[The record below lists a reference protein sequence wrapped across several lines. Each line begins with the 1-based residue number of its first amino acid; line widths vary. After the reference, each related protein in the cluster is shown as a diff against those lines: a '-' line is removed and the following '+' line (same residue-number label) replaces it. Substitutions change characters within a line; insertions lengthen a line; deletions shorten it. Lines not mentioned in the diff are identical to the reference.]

1 MIKVNIEEALK
12 KLEESR
18 KVLENK
24 MKNMVAGFAYTV
36 TNIASNNT
44 PLGDPEKFFGLYE
57 LREQT
62 YGIDIKE
69 GFHKGAW
76 QYSET
81 KGITFDPTVYGLGSA
96 RERAYAD
103 ARMQYKL
110 GDNFYIGASGPAY
123 GALEAAVRGQG
134 GSMQAPQGIMQPS
147 TEEIMQIAGI
157 NLKKYFE
164 EG

>member
-12 KLEESR
+12 KLEETR

-36 TNIASNNT
+36 TDIASNNT

-110 GDNFYIGASGPAY
+110 GDNFYISASGPGY
-123 GALEAAVRGQG
+123 SMLEAGR
-134 GSMQAPQGIMQPS
+134 SMQAPQGIMSPS

>member
-110 GDNFYIGASGPAY
+110 GDNFYISASGPGY
-123 GALEAAVRGQG
+123 SMIEAGR
-134 GSMQAPQGIMQPS
+134 SMQAPQGIMSPS
-147 TEEIMQIAGI
+147 TEQIMQVAGI

>member
-12 KLEESR
+12 KLEETR

-96 RERAYAD
+96 RERAYTD

-110 GDNFYIGASGPAY
+110 GDNFYIAAKGPAY
-123 GALEAAVRGQG
+123 GAIEAGK
-134 GSMQAPQGIMQPS
+134 SLQATKGIVGPS
-147 TEEIMQIAGI
+147 TEQIIQVAGI
-157 NLKKYFE
+157 NLKRYFE